1 MRISTAF
8 PTTVLTNEQIAN
20 EHPEVNVSRLEK
32 KLGIKSRRVTQKGES
47 ALDLAVEAC
56 KGYTSEELA
65 TVDFVIYCSQSP
77 EYFLPSTACLL
88 QKALNLK
95 TSCGAFDYN
104 LGCSG
109 YIYGLAMAKSFIG
122 SGVASTVLLVT
133 AETYSKFVHNS
144 DWSNKAIF
152 GDGATATLLKL
163 EDADKIGAF
172 DLGTDGGGAENLI
185 VKAGAAAND
194 FQNDDTVNG
203 FLSMN
208 GPEVFQFTLENV
220 PLTVESCLRKNNL
233 TLNDVDFTILHQANA
248 YMLKNLRKKLN
259 IPEEK
264 FYIDVE
270 HVGNTVS
277 STIPIALKDSID
289 KGLVKTGDCVLLCG
303 FGVGYSWGATVI
315 TI

>member
-8 PTTVLTNEQIAN
+8 PTTVLTNEQIAK
-20 EHPEVNVSRLEK
+20 EHPELNVSRLEK
-32 KLGIKSRRVTQKGES
+32 KLGIKSRRVIQKGES
-47 ALDLAVEAC
+47 ALSLAVEAC
-56 KGYTSEELA
+56 KGYTPDELA
-65 TVDFVIYCSQSP
+65 IVDFVIYCSQSP

-88 QKALNLK
+88 QKALNLN

-152 GDGATATLLKL
+152 GDAATATLLTL

-185 VKAGAAAND
+185 VKSGAAAND
-194 FQNDDTVNG
+194 FQNDGSVNSC
-203 FLSMN
+203 LSMN
-208 GPEVFQFTLENV
+208 GPEVFQFTLDNV

-233 TLNDVDFTILHQANA
+233 TLHDVDFTILHQANA

-259 IPEEK
+259 IPKDK
-264 FYIDVE
+264 FYVDVE